1 MAVPQEKIVKV
12 KVLTLFYYSR
22 TLCDTRMREKSFL
35 KNVYVNKFLS
45 VA

>member
-22 TLCDTRMREKSFL
+22 TRMREKSFL